1 MVEYSRRHLWDRKT
15 FPVEHHRKQM
25 ETDMTYRRT
34 GPFTGY
40 EETFDEAAR
49 DTSHPWLPPAPVA
62 DTEASETRGVSQTF
76 SSIVDATLTER
87 GKNYGDF
94 TDNADYAQRIKQ
106 VFYDSKAWHSM
117 PTYMQEALDL
127 IASKFGRMLSGDPF
141 YPDNWHDVGGY
152 TTLVEQRIKQRSKR

>member
-1 MVEYSRRHLWDRKT
+1 
-15 FPVEHHRKQM
+15 
-25 ETDMTYRRT
+25 MTYKRT

-49 DTSHPWLPPAPVA
+49 DTRHPWLPQPVA
-62 DTEASETRGVSQTF
+62 DNEASETRGV
-76 SSIVDATLTER
+76 VEDTLTER

-106 VFYDSKAWHSM
+106 AFYESRSWHTM

-127 IASKFGRMLSGDPF
+127 FASKIGRMLSGDPF
-141 YPDNWHDVGGY
+141 YADNWHDIGGY

>member
-1 MVEYSRRHLWDRKT
+1 
-15 FPVEHHRKQM
+15 
-25 ETDMTYRRT
+25 MTYKRT

-49 DTSHPWLPPAPVA
+49 DTSHPWLPPAPVKDA
-62 DTEASETRGVSQTF
+62 ESSETRGV
-76 SSIVDATLTER
+76 VEDTLTER

-106 VFYDSKAWHSM
+106 VFYESKNWHNM